1 MDEASVKFIIYLLI
15 ITVSSYYLI
24 PELLCHIL
32 GIGAQKRHFSPG
44 TALTFDDG
52 PDPKYTPL
60 LLEILK
66 KHNIKACFFLLGS
79 KAKKHPELV
88 QAIIADGHDIG
99 SHGHIHKHAWFLS
112 PSATWKLWNLSIST
126 LKDIT
131 GKEPRFVRPPWGG
144 VNLSF
149 LLWCLVKR
157 KKIILWSVSG
167 KDWNGDIPQSLIVKK
182 VVHNAKEGSIILLH
196 DSGGKNNAPANTIAC
211 VEELCRKIKE
221 ENKIPITA
229 LNFPRWSLLKR
240 ISFRLWEK
248 WEHLYARLNKIKKID
263 ENNLFR
269 LSLSRYKGPDLKN
282 DKGELLAKKG
292 DMIGEIHFDNARFQ
306 TIGNNLARIGVQALK
321 QVRLS
326 LPALARYISD
336 NPDYKDINVYI
347 GITLLNR
354 GAKGL
359 GFNVQ
364 DYPCYRGPFIGFW
377 QKLIVRI
384 YHPLGKKR
392 NTSSLGKSPKIVW
405 ISKETLINRYIKE
418 NKKINK
424 VLI

>member
-1 MDEASVKFIIYLLI
+1 MDEPAAWYLLCLLFIII
-15 ITVSSYYLI
+15 AINNLI
-24 PELLCHIL
+24 PELACHIL
-32 GIGAQKRHFSPG
+32 GIGARKRHYSPG
-44 TALTFDDG
+44 AALTFDDG

-66 KHNIKACFFLLGS
+66 KHSINACFFLLGA
-79 KAKKHPELV
+79 KAKKHPALV
-88 QAIIADGHDIG
+88 QAILAEGHEIG
-99 SHGHIHKHAWFLS
+99 AHGYIHKHAWFLS
-112 PSATWKLWNLSIST
+112 PSATWRLWNESILT
-126 LKDIT
+126 LKDLSGI
-131 GKEPRFVRPPWGG
+131 EPRFVRPPWGG
-144 VNLSF
+144 VNLTF

-157 KKIILWSVSG
+157 KQIVLWSITG
-167 KDWNGDIPQSLIVKK
+167 KDWNGDIQPSLIVDKI
-182 VVHNAKEGSIILLH
+182 VQHSREGSIILLH
-196 DSGGKNNAPANTIAC
+196 DSGGNNNAPANTIGC

-221 ENKIPITA
+221 NNKIPITA
-229 LNFPRWSLLKR
+229 LNFPQWSLIKR

-248 WEHLYARLNKIKKID
+248 WEHLYAKLNKIKKID

-269 LSLSRYKGPDLKN
+269 LSLARYRGPDLLN

-292 DMIGEIHFDNARFQ
+292 DLIGEIHFDNARFQ
-306 TIGNNLARIGVQALK
+306 IVGSNLARIGIQALK

-326 LPALARYISD
+326 LPALAKYISD

-364 DYPCYRGPFIGFW
+364 DYPYYNGPFIGFL

-384 YHPLGKKR
+384 YHPLGKNR
-392 NTSSLGKSPKIVW
+392 NTSSLGRSPKIVW
-405 ISKETLINRYIKE
+405 ISKQTLINKYINE
-418 NKKINK
+418 NKKIN